1 MKCIKLL
8 CRHSLILPGILSMHG
23 GMLSVWGQTSPA
35 ADSIPAVHDS
45 VPTAVPSPAD
55 TSAVADVD
63 SIRPA
68 TTGTSPTHGGILPPA
83 GTPADTT
90 ATALDST
97 AIGMESDS
105 LLRHTSSF
113 MEKRFI
119 PNPQR
124 ALWLSLIIPGAGQIY
139 NRKLWK
145 IPIVY
150 GGFLGCLYALT
161 WNNQMYGDYSQAY
174 LDIMDDDPDTKSYEN
189 MLPLNYSI
197 AGREDQYKEI
207 FKNKKNYY
215 RKYRDMSI
223 FAMIAVYLL
232 SVVDAYVDAELS
244 SFDISKDLGLRIEP
258 AVFDSGRRSREAS
271 VGIQCNLNF

>member
-1 MKCIKLL
+1 M
-8 CRHSLILPGILSMHG
+8 RS
-23 GMLSVWGQTSPA
+23 GMSSVWGQPRPSVSPVPSA
-35 ADSIPAVHDS
+35 SDS
-45 VPTAVPSPAD
+45 VLVIKDSVQTAKIIEPKSPDLPDSLTQAVPD
-55 TSAVADVD
+55 
-63 SIRPA
+63 
-68 TTGTSPTHGGILPPA
+68 ILLPSL
-83 GTPADTT
+83 
-90 ATALDST
+90 TALDST
-97 AIGMESDS
+97 AIGQKSDS
-105 LLRHTSSF
+105 LLRNTPF
-113 MEKRFI
+113 MKERFI

-161 WNNQMYGDYSQAY
+161 WNNLMYGDYSQAY
-174 LDIMDDDPDTKSYEN
+174 LDIMDDDPNTKSYEN

-215 RKYRDMSI
+215 RKYRDMSV

-244 SFDISKDLGLRIEP
+244 SFDISKDLGLHIEP
-258 AVFDSGRRSREAS
+258 AVFKFGNRGHDAS
-271 VGIQCNLNF
+271 VGVQCNLNF